1 MPNSYQFCYW
11 FLATTHSTS
20 LLHASYTHQDA
31 WHVVSLIFV
40 LTRLWNEDM
49 LLPQNSTFVHG
60 YSIPVH
66 GWLYLAILNGQ
77 RPILWRSLDHDECI
91 LLCYLHSLAMI
102 EVDWPTRLF
111 LWVWYP
117 TKGINIGHVAS
128 FSVLQSVFIHNKL
141 LHDLFYQFQYNFSL
155 LLFRCVKHVHWFF
168 CNVWYYWTNAM
179 WGCLVIFWEMDWV
192 ESYSAPL
199 KHLVY
204 VRFVLI
210 K

>member
-11 FLATTHSTS
+11 FLATTYSTN

-49 LLPQNSTFVHG
+49 LLPQKAIFVHG
-60 YSIPVH
+60 YSIPVY

-77 RPILWRSLDHDECI
+77 RPILWRSPGHDECI
-91 LLCYLHSLAMI
+91 LLCYLHSLVMI

-117 TKGINIGHVAS
+117 TKGISIGHVAS
-128 FSVLQSVFIHNKL
+128 FSVLQSVFIHKL
-141 LHDLFYQFQYNFSL
+141 LHGLFYQFQYNFSL
-155 LLFRCVKHVHWFF
+155 L
-168 CNVWYYWTNAM
+168 
-179 WGCLVIFWEMDWV
+179 
-192 ESYSAPL
+192 
-199 KHLVY
+199 
-204 VRFVLI
+204 
-210 K
+210 